1 MKIKTRHVVL
11 LAVILLI
18 LHFFYKPNTA
28 VIVVNNDTHK
38 AQSAESYTHVYTTE
52 TVNNKRVG
60 NVANKA
66 KAQPK
71 AAPVQQ
77 NSCELVHDPEE
88 LEYAQSELSQLNDNL
103 DFTSETFDIGPYT
116 SVKLIT
122 PNVNSDYHKT
132 LRIRLFEAYEKY
144 QNLFGLYP
152 DKPILM
158 NLVVLPNHYYDD
170 YVSRFGALPSN
181 NAGIYFGKNNT
192 ALVRFDSADPQGSLR
207 VAIHEAMHVIN
218 FNLIGSTP
226 RWLNEGIA
234 EVFENTLIYK
244 TKRTIAIPTD
254 RVRRTYMEFRSLIDS
269 ESLWEQQSY
278 RGDLYANANNWLA
291 FFIQHKH
298 GRRLLKAIVQGEAK
312 NPCNTLENEVI
323 LNALST
329 YFIDYEQAYLVWF
342 KASQQVKGEFIPV
355 Y

>member
-38 AQSAESYTHVYTTE
+38 VQSAESYTHVYTTE

-88 LEYAQSELSQLNDNL
+88 LEYAQIELSQLNDNL

-192 ALVRFDSADPQGSLR
+192 ALVRFDPADPQGSLR

-244 TKRTIAIPTD
+244 TKRAIAIPTK

-269 ESLWEQQSY
+269 ESLWEQRSY

-312 NPCNTLENEVI
+312 NQCNMLENEVI

-329 YFIDYEQAYLVWF
+329 YFIDYEQAYFVWF

>member
-38 AQSAESYTHVYTTE
+38 VQSAESYTHVYTTE

-192 ALVRFDSADPQGSLR
+192 ALVRFDPADPQGSLR

-244 TKRTIAIPTD
+244 TKRAIAIPTK

-329 YFIDYEQAYLVWF
+329 YFIDYEQAYFVWF

>member
-116 SVKLIT
+116 TVKLIT

-192 ALVRFDSADPQGSLR
+192 ALVRFDPADPQGSLR

-244 TKRTIAIPTD
+244 TNRAIAIPTN

-312 NPCNTLENEVI
+312 NQCNTLENEVI